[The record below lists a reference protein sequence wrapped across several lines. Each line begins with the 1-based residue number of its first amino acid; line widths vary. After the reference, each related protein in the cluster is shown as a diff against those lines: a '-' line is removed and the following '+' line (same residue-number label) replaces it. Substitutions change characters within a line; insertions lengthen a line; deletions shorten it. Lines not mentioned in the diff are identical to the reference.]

1 MHLVVALVLALLP
14 SRPKALIG
22 RLLYGWEVHPTAKL
36 GHSLI
41 LVRKLVMGPGAY
53 IGDLNVIRGL
63 EELRLD
69 EGAGI
74 GVRNWI
80 YAPPLASGRF
90 VHSPNRYPSLTLGKH
105 AGLTVAHQVDC
116 SDRVRIEDF
125 AVVAGSKSTIL
136 SHSVNLLRDRQVTGP
151 VTIGEHS
158 AVMAGC
164 ILLSGTR
171 IPPRSIV
178 SAGSVVTTR
187 LNQEL
192 TFYRGNPA
200 EAVRRLPE
208 SLAFFHRKNAD
219 ADVMD

>member
-1 MHLVVALVLALLP
+1 MHLVVALLLAVLP
-14 SRPKALIG
+14 SRPKALLG
-22 RLLYGWEVHPTAKL
+22 RLLYGWKIHPTAKI

-41 LVRKLVMGPGAY
+41 LVRTLVMGPGAH
-53 IGDLNVIRGL
+53 IGSLNVIRGL
-63 EELRLD
+63 EEVRLA

-80 YAPPLASGRF
+80 YGAPLASGRF
-90 VHSPNRYPSLTLGKH
+90 VHSPNRYPSLTLGRY

-116 SDRVRIEDF
+116 SDRVEIGDF
-125 AVVAGSKSTIL
+125 SVVAGSKTTIL
-136 SHSVNLLRDRQVTGP
+136 SHSVNLLRDRQIAQP

-171 IPPRSIV
+171 IAPRCIV
-178 SAGSVVTTR
+178 SAGSVVNTPLT
-187 LNQEL
+187 QEL

-200 EAVRRLPE
+200 EAIRRLPE
-208 SLAFFHRKNAD
+208 TLAFFHRNHAD
-219 ADVMD
+219 ADSV